1 MVNSRVIAMTLGVVV
16 ALSLAGCGDNNKEV
30 TQYSGQHDLKIVA
43 TGIRSST
50 GYVRGVLCTA
60 SEGYPNQCAITQDV
74 EAKEGQVVWEFK
86 SVPAGK
92 YAFAA
97 YHDEN
102 NDKKINFLNVRMPS
116 EGLMFSNNMMG
127 RSGPPNFNQSAFELT
142 KSTKMVVQAKYLN
155 QNKG

>member
-1 MVNSRVIAMTLGVVV
+1 MVKSRVIAIVLGSVAALTLI
-16 ALSLAGCGDNNKEV
+16 GCGENASEE
-30 TQYSGQHDLKIVA
+30 TQYTGQHDLKIVA
-43 TGIRSST
+43 TGIRSSG
-50 GYVRGVLCTA
+50 GYVRGVLC
-60 SEGYPNQCAITQDV
+60 SEGEGYPNQCAITQDV

-102 NDKKINFLNVRMPS
+102 NDKKINFVDGRMPS
-116 EGLMFSNNMMG
+116 EGLMFSNNVMG
-127 RSGPPNFNQSAFELT
+127 RSGPPNFNQSAFKLT

-155 QNKG
+155 QNSG